1 MKGANT
7 SMKFEQPIVEI
18 QKFDLKDVI
27 SASGETAGEETEEST
42 TKKSQPNTVVGE
54 DGGVCAYNKTDN
66 YNFDNCL

>member
-1 MKGANT
+1 
-7 SMKFEQPIVEI
+7 MKFEKPIVEI

-27 SASGETAGEETEEST
+27 SASAETSAPTT
-42 TKKSQPNTVVGE
+42 TKKSQPNTIVGE

>member
-1 MKGANT
+1 
-7 SMKFEQPIVEI
+7 MKFEKPIVEI

-27 SASGETAGEETEEST
+27 SASGGPTETT
-42 TKKSQPNTVVGE
+42 TKKSQPNTIVGE

>member
-1 MKGANT
+1 
-7 SMKFEQPIVEI
+7 MKFEKPIVEI

-27 SASGETAGEETEEST
+27 SASAETTAATT
-42 TKKSQPNTVVGE
+42 TKKSQPNTIVGE

>member
-1 MKGANT
+1 
-7 SMKFEQPIVEI
+7 MKFEKPIVEI

-27 SASGETAGEETEEST
+27 SASAETTAETT
-42 TKKSQPNTVVGE
+42 TKKSQPNTIVGE

>member
-1 MKGANT
+1 
-7 SMKFEQPIVEI
+7 MKFEQPIVEI

-27 SASGETAGEETEEST
+27 SASGETPSEETEEST